1 MSPRGHAL
9 LELLVVLALVAIVS
23 AVVVPSLR
31 YAMDRR
37 AVELEVEALLHAHAE
52 ARLTAVTSQRTA
64 LLTIAPDSIVLRTA
78 RDGDTVLVWRRP
90 GPASQGIVVGGA
102 AHLFRFI
109 PYGYSTGVSNATYV
123 LSRGA
128 ATRRV
133 IIARYGRVR
142 VQ

>member
-1 MSPRGHAL
+1 MSRRGQTF
-9 LELLVVLALVAIVS
+9 LELLVVIALVAIAS

-37 AVELEVEALLHAHAE
+37 AVELEVETLLHAHAE
-52 ARLTAVTSQRTA
+52 ARLTAVTTQRIA
-64 LLTIAPDSIVLRTA
+64 LLTIAPDSVVLRTA
-78 RDGDTVLVWRRP
+78 RDGDTVVVWRRP
-90 GPASQGIVVGGA
+90 GPASQGITVGGT

-109 PYGYSTGVSNATYV
+109 PYGYTTGASNATFI
-123 LSRGA
+123 LTRGA

-133 IIARYGRVR
+133 IIARYGRIR

>member
-9 LELLVVLALVAIVS
+9 IELLVVILLVAIAS

-37 AVELEVEALLHAHAE
+37 AVELEVQGLLRAHAE
-52 ARLTAVTSQRTA
+52 ARMTAITTQRTA
-64 LLTIAPDSIVLRTA
+64 LLTIAADSIVLRTA
-78 RDGDTVLVWRRP
+78 RDGDTLLVWRRP
-90 GPASQGIVVGGA
+90 GPATVGITMAGA

-109 PYGYSTGVSNATYV
+109 PYGYSTGASNATYT
-123 LSRGA
+123 LTRGA